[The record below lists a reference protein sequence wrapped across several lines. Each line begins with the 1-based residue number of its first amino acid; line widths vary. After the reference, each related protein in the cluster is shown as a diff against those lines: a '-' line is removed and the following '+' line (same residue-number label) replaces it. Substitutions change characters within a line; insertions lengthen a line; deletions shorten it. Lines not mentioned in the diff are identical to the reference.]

1 MLSLCFRGGRE
12 GGSRVPS
19 QNHCDTKTDPEV
31 SWALPAT
38 KTGTL
43 FDKPEREISLCHKT
57 FLSRLCQVLP
67 CGMGSEPAGS
77 SELQMNPEILPE
89 PRPCPRSRRPS
100 ECPVVQGK
108 ELLNGLESRNSY
120 FVKFNVRLV
129 WYLYELNGIWPF
141 YYLLLGSVFPLL
153 GFCP

>member
-19 QNHCDTKTDPEV
+19 QNHCDTNTDPEV

-57 FLSRLCQVLP
+57 LLSRLCQVLP
-67 CGMGSEPAGS
+67 CGMGSEPGGS
-77 SELQMNPEILPE
+77 SELQMNPVILPE
-89 PRPCPRSRRPS
+89 PGARRSPG
-100 ECPVVQGK
+100 PAQGAAALGVCCGPG
-108 ELLNGLESRNSY
+108 EGTAEW
-120 FVKFNVRLV
+120 V
-129 WYLYELNGIWPF
+129 GIKK
-141 YYLLLGSVFPLL
+141 
-153 GFCP
+153 